1 VNESK
6 NGAVSIQ
13 AARCN
18 RTMGMET
25 MEIISMMRLTKLSR
39 ALALGLFAVSS
50 TAFAGVPSVDVNS
63 ARQTQSEQTDRLI
76 VKYKDGSVA
85 VQQKLGVAVQAHP
98 VASDALGTR
107 TQTLQQLAAPWGAR
121 VSLLRQTGTGAH
133 VFKLD
138 RELSLT
144 QLRDLA
150 TQIKA
155 NDANVEYVEPD
166 RKMYAM
172 ATPTDPSYSNQWDL
186 FETTGGIRAP
196 AAWDQATG
204 TGVVVAVIDTGY
216 RPHADLSGQF
226 AVTSGTTTVAGYDFI
241 ADTAVSVDGNG
252 RDNDALDPGDYYAAN
267 ACGSGV
273 PGSNSSWHGTHVAG
287 TIAAKANNGEGIA
300 GIAYN
305 AKILPVRVLGK
316 CGGYTSDIADG
327 ITWASGGTVSGIPAN
342 ANPAKVLNLSLGG
355 SGSCDTTTQTAVNG
369 ARSRG
374 SSVIVAAGNSSAN
387 AANYSPAS
395 CSGVVTVA
403 ATNRSGGRAS
413 YSNYGSIVALAAPG
427 GDSGT
432 GNGIYS
438 TLNAGT
444 TTPGA
449 DSYAYYSGTS
459 MATPH
464 VAAVAALMYSV
475 QPTATPDQITAA
487 LKSSARAFPAT
498 CSQCGTGILDANAAI
513 TAILGG
519 TGGGGGTAI
528 SETTASNDT
537 RATAQVIA
545 SPGGTISGSLSS
557 TTDTDY
563 YAVSLP
569 AGATLSAS
577 LPNASGVDYDLYLY
591 SSTGST
597 LKSSTLSAGN
607 TDSFTYSNT
616 TTAAITVYV
625 RVIYYSGG
633 AGTYALTLGW

>member
-1 VNESK
+1 
-6 NGAVSIQ
+6 
-13 AARCN
+13 
-18 RTMGMET
+18 
-25 MEIISMMRLTKLSR
+25 MMRLTKLSR
-39 ALALGLFAVSS
+39 ALALGVFAVSS
-50 TAFAGVPSVDVNS
+50 AAYAGAPATDVN
-63 ARQTQSEQTDRLI
+63 AKQPLPEQTDRLI

-85 VQQKLGVAVQAHP
+85 VQQKLGVAVQAHA
-98 VASDALGTR
+98 VASDALSTR
-107 TQTLQQLAAPWGAR
+107 TQSLQQLAAPWGAR

-138 RELSLT
+138 RQLSVD

-155 NDANVEYVEPD
+155 SDANVEYVEPD
-166 RKMYAM
+166 RKMYAL
-172 ATPTDPSYSNQWDL
+172 ATPTDPYYATNQWDL

-196 AAWDQATG
+196 AAWDQSTG
-204 TGVVVAVIDTGY
+204 TNVVVAVIDTGY
-216 RPHADLSGQF
+216 RPHADLAGQWAVNSSG
-226 AVTSGTTTVAGYDFI
+226 AVAGYDFI
-241 ADTAVSVDGNG
+241 ADTAVSVDGNA
-252 RDNDALDPGDYYAAN
+252 RDADALDPGDYYATN
-267 ACGSGV
+267 ACGSGI
-273 PGSNSSWHGTHVAG
+273 PGSNSSWHGTHVSG
-287 TIAAKANNGEGIA
+287 TIAAKANNSLGIA

-342 ANPAKVLNLSLGG
+342 TNVAKVLNLSLGG
-355 SGSCDTTTQTAVNG
+355 SGSCDSTTQAAVTG

-374 SSVIVAAGNSSAN
+374 SSVIVAAGNSAAN

-464 VAAVAALMYSV
+464 VAGVAALLYSV
-475 QPTATPDQITAA
+475 KPSATPDEITAA
-487 LKSSARAFPAT
+487 LKNSARAFPAT
-498 CSQCGTGILDANAAI
+498 CSQCGSGILDANAAI
-513 TAILGG
+513 TLILTGTGG
-519 TGGGGGTAI
+519 GGGGGTAI
-528 SETTASNDT
+528 TETTASNNT

-545 SPGGTISGSLSS
+545 APGGTISGSLSS

-563 YAVSLP
+563 YAVTLT
-569 AGATLSAS
+569 AGQTLTAS
-577 LPNASGVDYDLYLY
+577 LPNASGVDYDLYVY
-591 SSTGST
+591 NSSGTT
-597 LKSSTLSAGN
+597 LASGTKSAGL
-607 TDSFTYSNT
+607 TESISYT
-616 TTAAITVYV
+616 TSTAGTVYV
-625 RVIYYSGG
+625 RVTYYSGG
-633 AGTYALTLGW
+633 AGSYALTLGW